1 MKRTLSAL
9 LVSSALLC
17 AAVLPTMAA
26 ESADP
31 AQTDSAAVQEETMSD
46 SELYYGQVQEIGR
59 DEAGTITSLL
69 LTSER
74 YGEYVMNISGET
86 VWIDSGER
94 TASDPA
100 TLQVGESV
108 YVYHSPVSTR
118 SLPPQSPAFA
128 VVRNVPQDVGAAKY
142 LEVEAVTQNEDGSA
156 TITTNNGGLWLT
168 VEADASVTTYAG
180 EKASLADLQVG
191 SHVMAWYDIV
201 LLSYPGQA
209 GTDQLMLLPG
219 AAEERDGEA
228 AETSVPLRPRP
239 AETTTPAEA
248 LQDGTELSIVLEG
261 DMVLPVTGKV
271 ENGAAMVPVAAVAQ
285 ALGYEVTYTPGENG
299 EAALVTVEDDSFR
312 VNLNIGDNLIQGV
325 TKIEGAVGMTSPM
338 DYGMAPYI
346 VEPGTTWAPAQLF
359 EMLGRTVTVDGDACP
374 SSNQSQNLYIQSAK
388 AAAQMRGRFA
398 FGCAIAKRE
407 TVPGSQGCWM
417 GTVHPP

>member
-118 SLPPQSPAFA
+118 SLPPRPPPSRWCAMFLRMWARPSTWRWRLSP
-128 VVRNVPQDVGAAKY
+128 RMRTAAPPSPPTT
-142 LEVEAVTQNEDGSA
+142 ADCGSP
-156 TITTNNGGLWLT
+156 WRLT
-168 VEADASVTTYAG
+168 
-180 EKASLADLQVG
+180 
-191 SHVMAWYDIV
+191 
-201 LLSYPGQA
+201 
-209 GTDQLMLLPG
+209 
-219 AAEERDGEA
+219 
-228 AETSVPLRPRP
+228 PL
-239 AETTTPAEA
+239 
-248 LQDGTELSIVLEG
+248 
-261 DMVLPVTGKV
+261 
-271 ENGAAMVPVAAVAQ
+271 
-285 ALGYEVTYTPGENG
+285 
-299 EAALVTVEDDSFR
+299 
-312 VNLNIGDNLIQGV
+312 
-325 TKIEGAVGMTSPM
+325 
-338 DYGMAPYI
+338 
-346 VEPGTTWAPAQLF
+346 
-359 EMLGRTVTVDGDACP
+359 
-374 SSNQSQNLYIQSAK
+374 
-388 AAAQMRGRFA
+388 
-398 FGCAIAKRE
+398 
-407 TVPGSQGCWM
+407 
-417 GTVHPP
+417 

>member
-1 MKRTLSAL
+1 M
-9 LVSSALLC
+9 
-17 AAVLPTMAA
+17 
-26 ESADP
+26 
-31 AQTDSAAVQEETMSD
+31 
-46 SELYYGQVQEIGR
+46 
-59 DEAGTITSLL
+59 
-69 LTSER
+69 
-74 YGEYVMNISGET
+74 
-86 VWIDSGER
+86 
-94 TASDPA
+94 
-100 TLQVGESV
+100 
-108 YVYHSPVSTR
+108 
-118 SLPPQSPAFA
+118 
-128 VVRNVPQDVGAAKY
+128 
-142 LEVEAVTQNEDGSA
+142 
-156 TITTNNGGLWLT
+156 
-168 VEADASVTTYAG
+168 TTYAG

-209 GTDQLMLLPG
+209 GTDHLMLLPG
-219 AAEERDGEA
+219 AAEEQNGET
-228 AETSVPLRPRP
+228 AETSAP
-239 AETTTPAEA
+239 AETTDPTGT

-359 EMLGRTVTVDGDACP
+359 EMLGRTVTVDGDAL
-374 SSNQSQNLYIQSAK
+374 SIQ
-388 AAAQMRGRFA
+388 
-398 FGCAIAKRE
+398 
-407 TVPGSQGCWM
+407 
-417 GTVHPP
+417 

>member
-142 LEVEAVTQNEDGSA
+142 LEVEAVTQNEDG
-156 TITTNNGGLWLT
+156 
-168 VEADASVTTYAG
+168 
-180 EKASLADLQVG
+180 
-191 SHVMAWYDIV
+191 
-201 LLSYPGQA
+201 
-209 GTDQLMLLPG
+209 
-219 AAEERDGEA
+219 EA
-228 AETSVPLRPRP
+228 AETSAP
-239 AETTTPAEA
+239 AESTTPAEA

-261 DMVLPVTGKV
+261 DMALPVTGKV

-359 EMLGRTVTVDGDACP
+359 EMLGRTVTVDGDTL
-374 SSNQSQNLYIQSAK
+374 SIQ
-388 AAAQMRGRFA
+388 
-398 FGCAIAKRE
+398 
-407 TVPGSQGCWM
+407 
-417 GTVHPP
+417 

>member
-74 YGEYVMNISGET
+74 YGEYVMNISSET

-156 TITTNNGGLWLT
+156 TITTNNSGLWLT

-219 AAEERDGEA
+219 AVEERDGEA
-228 AETSVPLRPRP
+228 AETSVP
-239 AETTTPAEA
+239 AETTETTTPAET
-248 LQDGTELSIVLEG
+248 LQDGTELTVMLET

-346 VEPGTTWAPAQLF
+346 VEPGATWAPAQLF
-359 EMLGRTVTVDGDACP
+359 EMLGRTVTVDGDAL
-374 SSNQSQNLYIQSAK
+374 SIQ
-388 AAAQMRGRFA
+388 
-398 FGCAIAKRE
+398 
-407 TVPGSQGCWM
+407 
-417 GTVHPP
+417 

>member
-26 ESADP
+26 ESAAP

-118 SLPPQSPAFA
+118 SLPPQSPR
-128 VVRNVPQDVGAAKY
+128 VRLRVPQPGLHPLPAPPVPRLRGGA
-142 LEVEAVTQNEDGSA
+142 QCS
-156 TITTNNGGLWLT
+156 
-168 VEADASVTTYAG
+168 
-180 EKASLADLQVG
+180 
-191 SHVMAWYDIV
+191 
-201 LLSYPGQA
+201 PGC
-209 GTDQLMLLPG
+209 
-219 AAEERDGEA
+219 
-228 AETSVPLRPRP
+228 
-239 AETTTPAEA
+239 
-248 LQDGTELSIVLEG
+248 
-261 DMVLPVTGKV
+261 
-271 ENGAAMVPVAAVAQ
+271 
-285 ALGYEVTYTPGENG
+285 
-299 EAALVTVEDDSFR
+299 
-312 VNLNIGDNLIQGV
+312 
-325 TKIEGAVGMTSPM
+325 
-338 DYGMAPYI
+338 
-346 VEPGTTWAPAQLF
+346 
-359 EMLGRTVTVDGDACP
+359 GR
-374 SSNQSQNLYIQSAK
+374 SQ
-388 AAAQMRGRFA
+388 
-398 FGCAIAKRE
+398 
-407 TVPGSQGCWM
+407 VPGGGGC
-417 GTVHPP
+417 HSE

>member
-74 YGEYVMNISGET
+74 YGEYVMNISSET

-118 SLPPQSPAFA
+118 SLPPQSPAMFLRMWAQPSTWRWRLSPRMRTAAPPSPPTTA
-128 VVRNVPQDVGAAKY
+128 VC
-142 LEVEAVTQNEDGSA
+142 GSPWRR
-156 TITTNNGGLWLT
+156 T
-168 VEADASVTTYAG
+168 
-180 EKASLADLQVG
+180 
-191 SHVMAWYDIV
+191 
-201 LLSYPGQA
+201 
-209 GTDQLMLLPG
+209 
-219 AAEERDGEA
+219 
-228 AETSVPLRPRP
+228 PL
-239 AETTTPAEA
+239 
-248 LQDGTELSIVLEG
+248 
-261 DMVLPVTGKV
+261 
-271 ENGAAMVPVAAVAQ
+271 
-285 ALGYEVTYTPGENG
+285 
-299 EAALVTVEDDSFR
+299 
-312 VNLNIGDNLIQGV
+312 
-325 TKIEGAVGMTSPM
+325 
-338 DYGMAPYI
+338 
-346 VEPGTTWAPAQLF
+346 
-359 EMLGRTVTVDGDACP
+359 
-374 SSNQSQNLYIQSAK
+374 
-388 AAAQMRGRFA
+388 
-398 FGCAIAKRE
+398 
-407 TVPGSQGCWM
+407 
-417 GTVHPP
+417 

>member
-1 MKRTLSAL
+1 MNPVLELRGVSFSYKGAERPSLKDVDLAIGRKERTVIMGANGAGKSTLFHHLNGILKPDRGAVLFGGEPVSYRRKGLRTLRSKVS
-9 LVSSALLC
+9 LVMQN
-17 AAVLPTMAA
+17 P
-26 ESADP
+26 DD
-31 AQTDSAAVQEETMSD
+31 QIF
-46 SELYYGQVQEIGR
+46 GQ
-59 DEAGTITSLL
+59 
-69 LTSER
+69 
-74 YGEYVMNISGET
+74 
-86 VWIDSGER
+86 
-94 TASDPA
+94 
-100 TLQVGESV
+100 
-108 YVYHSPVSTR
+108 
-118 SLPPQSPAFA
+118 
-128 VVRNVPQDVGAAKY
+128 
-142 LEVEAVTQNEDGSA
+142 
-156 TITTNNGGLWLT
+156 T

-209 GTDQLMLLPG
+209 GTDHLMLLPG
-219 AAEERDGEA
+219 AAEEQNGET
-228 AETSVPLRPRP
+228 AETSAP
-239 AETTTPAEA
+239 AETTDPAGT

-359 EMLGRTVTVDGDACP
+359 EMLGRTVTVDGDTL
-374 SSNQSQNLYIQSAK
+374 SIQ
-388 AAAQMRGRFA
+388 
-398 FGCAIAKRE
+398 
-407 TVPGSQGCWM
+407 
-417 GTVHPP
+417 

>member
-228 AETSVPLRPRP
+228 AETSAP
-239 AETTTPAEA
+239 AETTAPAEA

-261 DMVLPVTGKV
+261 DMALPVTGKV

-285 ALGYEVTYTPGENG
+285 ALGYEVTYTPGEKG
-299 EAALVTVEDDSFR
+299 EGALVTVESEDFQ
-312 VNLNIGDNLIQGV
+312 VNLTIGEKAIQGV
-325 TKIEGAVGMTSPM
+325 TKIQGAVGMTAPM
-338 DYGMAPYI
+338 DYGTAPYI

-359 EMLGRTVTVDGDACP
+359 EMLGRTVTVDGDVL
-374 SSNQSQNLYIQSAK
+374 SIQ
-388 AAAQMRGRFA
+388 
-398 FGCAIAKRE
+398 
-407 TVPGSQGCWM
+407 
-417 GTVHPP
+417 

>member
-168 VEADASVTTYAG
+168 VEVDASVTTYAG

-228 AETSVPLRPRP
+228 AETSAP
-239 AETTTPAEA
+239 AETTAPAEA

-261 DMVLPVTGKV
+261 DMALPVTGKV

-359 EMLGRTVTVDGDACP
+359 EMLGRTVTVDGDAL
-374 SSNQSQNLYIQSAK
+374 SIQ
-388 AAAQMRGRFA
+388 
-398 FGCAIAKRE
+398 
-407 TVPGSQGCWM
+407 
-417 GTVHPP
+417 

>member
-17 AAVLPTMAA
+17 AAVLPAMAA
-26 ESADP
+26 EPVEST
-31 AQTDSAAVQEETMSD
+31 QTDSAVVQEETLPD
-46 SELYYGQVQEIGR
+46 SELYYGQIQEIGR
-59 DEAGTITSLL
+59 DEAGAITSLR

-74 YGEYVMNISGET
+74 YGEYIMNISAET

-128 VVRNVPQDVGAAKY
+128 VVRNIPQDAGAAKY
-142 LEVEAVTQNEDGSA
+142 LEVEAVTKNEDGSA
-156 TITTNNGGLWLT
+156 TITTNN
-168 VEADASVTTYAG
+168 
-180 EKASLADLQVG
+180 LADLQVG

-209 GTDQLMLLPG
+209 GTDHLMLLPG

-228 AETSVPLRPRP
+228 AETSAP

-261 DMVLPVTGKV
+261 DMALPVTGKV

-359 EMLGRTVTVDGDACP
+359 EMLGRTVAVDGDTL
-374 SSNQSQNLYIQSAK
+374 SIQ
-388 AAAQMRGRFA
+388 
-398 FGCAIAKRE
+398 
-407 TVPGSQGCWM
+407 
-417 GTVHPP
+417 